1 MEQQEKDLNL
11 TEEEK
16 RNLEKIKEFTKLI
29 DITYPIELENLYQGT
44 IRYKP
49 SPEDEECFVLNGEL
63 VNAKQFLKS
72 RLEKQLLLD
81 FSYGEN
87 YLIINSTFSV
97 RNEYWKTKVLYNDEY
112 VCEFYWPNNI
122 KNTLFFVEYKELVM
136 QAIENNKKTG
146 EIELE
151 NGKKAYFA
159 VYKD

>member
-1 MEQQEKDLNL
+1 MEQQEKFVILSED
-11 TEEEK
+11 EK

-29 DITYPIELENLYQGT
+29 DITFPVKQGHLYQGS
-44 IRYKP
+44 IRYRP
-49 SPEDEECFVLNGEL
+49 SSENEECFDFNGEL
-63 VNAKQFLKS
+63 VNAKEFLKT
-72 RLEKQLLLD
+72 RLESQPLLD
-81 FSYGEN
+81 SSYGEN

-97 RNEYWKTKVLYNDEY
+97 RKEYWKMEVLYNDEY